1 MSSFDIEQAMDKALE
16 LHQAGRL
23 VEATAIYQQVI
34 AQSPSH
40 ADALHL
46 LGVITAQMGK
56 HELGAQLINRAIAI
70 NPTAAMYYNN
80 LGSILVMLGQL
91 DQAIQAFQ
99 FAVKFKPDYFEAYD
113 KLGVAFKDKGQLDA
127 AVAACRQAIRL
138 KPDFVEAYVDL
149 GNVLQA
155 QGLFD
160 QAIANYRAA
169 LKLRPGFA
177 VAWNNLGNALNAQGY
192 LQESAE
198 AYRNALSIQ
207 PDWAEIQNN
216 LGNTLKDQGDL
227 DAAIVAFR
235 KAVALK
241 PELVQPHNNLVWALH
256 YHPDCDAQAI
266 HQEQLHWNAVHAAP
280 LKKFLQPHANDP
292 DPKRR
297 LKIGYVSS
305 DFRAHVVGW
314 NLLPLLQEHDH
325 SQFEIF
331 CYSSVAKIDSITER
345 IRSLADGWRNII
357 GVSDQQAA
365 QMIRDDK
372 IDILVDLAVHSAYNR
387 LLLFA
392 HKPAPIQITWL
403 GYPGSTGMDVID
415 YRVSDP
421 YLDPPE
427 TDLSV
432 YTEQTVRLPHTYWC
446 YQPGGKAPDITLS
459 SPAATRFITFG
470 CLNKFA
476 KVSQPALNSWIQILQ
491 AVLNSHLIL
500 HCNMGS
506 HREQI
511 IERFTRT
518 GILADRIKLVGL
530 QPLQE
535 YFNAYN
541 RIDIALDPF
550 PYGGGIT
557 SCDALY
563 MGVPLVSLA
572 GKTAVSRAGKS
583 ILSNVGLPE
592 LIAKTPEEYIQI
604 AVKLAG
610 DLPRLAELRKTL
622 RQRMENSSLM
632 DAKSFARDIE
642 SAYRDMWQKW
652 CGDA

>member
-1 MSSFDIEQAMDKALE
+1 
-16 LHQAGRL
+16 
-23 VEATAIYQQVI
+23 
-34 AQSPSH
+34 
-40 ADALHL
+40 
-46 LGVITAQMGK
+46 
-56 HELGAQLINRAIAI
+56 
-70 NPTAAMYYNN
+70 
-80 LGSILVMLGQL
+80 
-91 DQAIQAFQ
+91 
-99 FAVKFKPDYFEAYD
+99 
-113 KLGVAFKDKGQLDA
+113 
-127 AVAACRQAIRL
+127 
-138 KPDFVEAYVDL
+138 
-149 GNVLQA
+149 
-155 QGLFD
+155 
-160 QAIANYRAA
+160 
-169 LKLRPGFA
+169 
-177 VAWNNLGNALNAQGY
+177 
-192 LQESAE
+192 
-198 AYRNALSIQ
+198 
-207 PDWAEIQNN
+207 
-216 LGNTLKDQGDL
+216 
-227 DAAIVAFR
+227 
-235 KAVALK
+235 
-241 PELVQPHNNLVWALH
+241 
-256 YHPDCDAQAI
+256 
-266 HQEQLHWNAVHAAP
+266 
-280 LKKFLQPHANDP
+280 
-292 DPKRR
+292 
-297 LKIGYVSS
+297 
-305 DFRAHVVGW
+305 
-314 NLLPLLQEHDH
+314 
-325 SQFEIF
+325 
-331 CYSSVAKIDSITER
+331 
-345 IRSLADGWRNII
+345 
-357 GVSDQQAA
+357 
-365 QMIRDDK
+365 
-372 IDILVDLAVHSAYNR
+372 
-387 LLLFA
+387 
-392 HKPAPIQITWL
+392 
-403 GYPGSTGMDVID
+403 MDVID